1 MLRNGQHTAQPDTQM
16 VACTTLGYTVWHQ
29 MLSLQTDTGLQ
40 FIDLTETIRT
50 LVARSG
56 VAYGMVNI
64 QTRHT
69 TTAVLVNEHE
79 PLLLEDMRRVLARVV
94 PQAESYLHND
104 FTIRTTNMTPE
115 ERPNGHAHCR
125 ALFLTSTVT
134 LNILHGELQL
144 GQWQRIFFVE
154 LDHAR
159 PRTVSVMVM
168 GQVAH
173 GDTDWA

>member
-1 MLRNGQHTAQPDTQM
+1 MLRTGQHTAQPAIQT
-16 VACTTLGYTVWHQ
+16 ATCTTACCTVSHH
-29 MLSLQTDTGLQ
+29 MLHLQTAAGLQ
-40 FIDLTETIRT
+40 FIDLTGTIRT
-50 LVARSG
+50 LVAHSG
-56 VAYGMVNI
+56 VAYGMVNV

-94 PQAESYLHND
+94 PQADAYLHND
-104 FTIRTTNMTPE
+104 FTIRTHNLTPE

-125 ALFLTSTVT
+125 ALFLTSAVTV
-134 LNILHGELQL
+134 NILHGELQL

-159 PRTVSVMVM
+159 PRTVSVMVI
-168 GQVAH
+168 GQATPR
-173 GDTDWA
+173 DDEWE